1 MINGYSILNGA
12 KYFVEDRSQNYFIF
26 QPLLKYFNASRTTVN
41 AKTVALKSKGLSDES
56 IKPPA
61 MPDNSCST
69 KLDYFNN
76 PKFQVKFNGSCVTID
91 KDFHPNKIIN
101 LYFVFEI
108 KLWPFYS
115 GNGFILKN
123 SLLGAV
129 KLKKKS

>member
-1 MINGYSILNGA
+1 M
-12 KYFVEDRSQNYFIF
+12 
-26 QPLLKYFNASRTTVN
+26 
-41 AKTVALKSKGLSDES
+41 ALKSKGLSDES

-61 MPDNSCST
+61 VPDNSCST

-129 KLKKKS
+129 KLKKKILILISILDMLFHLMLMELLHCQAVVW